1 MANEPASFL
10 VANGGKS
17 LGATIRAAAKLGA
30 ASNKPV
36 KAGSIVPKM
45 KQVAKLA
52 ATLGQTVTGITVN
65 ADGGFTVMTAAPYD
79 PKQPAAKNP
88 WDEVLE

>member
-1 MANEPASFL
+1 MATEPVSFP
-10 VANGGKS
+10 VAKSGKS

-30 ASNKPV
+30 ANDKPV

-52 ATLGQTVTGITVN
+52 VTLGQTVTGITVN
-65 ADGGFTVMTAAPYD
+65 ADGGFTVMTAMPSD